1 MSNHMKPQEKISA
14 RRTYTLLQQAFF
26 KLLTEKPF
34 EKITLK
40 ELCDT
45 AMIPRSTFYRY
56 FEDKYDLLG
65 YCLQNFFE
73 NMDLDI
79 DVIYLKNLDSMKDY
93 LAKTLKVLDTAH
105 AQFSRIYRLNRDGV
119 FMDLL
124 RSLLIQVL
132 TDKLKQA
139 ENSGIHC
146 RISTPVFTYLLAD
159 FYISVAKCYLDFDG
173 EFSAE
178 NFIEHVVL
186 FANRNFFE

>member
-1 MSNHMKPQEKISA
+1 MLRLPIQEEHVSV
-14 RRTYTLLQQAFF
+14 RRTYLLLMKA
-26 KLLTEKPF
+26 LLDLLAEIPF
-34 EKITLK
+34 EKISLTDI
-40 ELCDT
+40 CRVS
-45 AMIPRSTFYRY
+45 MVSRSTFYRY

-178 NFIEHVVL
+178 DFIEHVVL